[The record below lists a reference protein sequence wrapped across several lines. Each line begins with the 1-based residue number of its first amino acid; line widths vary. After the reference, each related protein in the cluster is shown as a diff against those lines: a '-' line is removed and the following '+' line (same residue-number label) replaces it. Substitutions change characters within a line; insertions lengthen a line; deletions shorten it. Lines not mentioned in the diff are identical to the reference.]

1 MWDIA
6 SSRAEHGLAI
16 GWGTFAAVNVALM
29 WLGPGLETIPFHL
42 VWASLC
48 LVYGLRAWRLSRA
61 VIVCAVLAVLTGLP
75 LASHARSGVIAMEEV
90 AEIPLMSLIFLIV
103 VWHVRRRGA
112 AVAEARCAAERERV
126 AIRLQERFV
135 RLASH
140 ELRTPITVA
149 RGYTEMLRD
158 DASDPR
164 VVEDTAVV
172 LDELHKLERMA
183 GALHALAWAHEPGGA
198 GIALVDVE
206 VLAHRVVRRWAPVTR
221 RPLCAEVAPA
231 AVLGDEDRLETA
243 LDCLVENA
251 VRHTGNRATI
261 VVRAHRTGSRV
272 VIEVED
278 DGPGVPEPARSGAL
292 DGRRDPADP
301 RGGSGLGLAI
311 VRGIV
316 EAHRG
321 EIVLGQGSGGGLRV
335 TIGLPAVHGAVVGA
349 AGLDRPGSADGRRI
363 PGRKPVG

>member
-1 MWDIA
+1 
-6 SSRAEHGLAI
+6 
-16 GWGTFAAVNVALM
+16 M
-29 WLGPGLETIPFHL
+29 WLGPGLETIPFHV

-48 LVYGLRAWRLSRA
+48 LVYGLQAWRLSRA
-61 VIVCAVLAVLTGLP
+61 VIVCAVLALLTGLP
-75 LASHARSGVIAMEEV
+75 LAAHARSGVIAMEEV

-112 AVAEARCAAERERV
+112 AVAEARRAAERERI

-172 LDELHKLERMA
+172 LDELGKLERIA
-183 GALHALAWAHEPGGA
+183 GALLALAWAHEPGGA
-198 GIALVDVE
+198 GIRAVDVAA
-206 VLAHRVVRRWAPVTR
+206 LAHRVVRRWAPVTR
-221 RPLCAEVAPA
+221 RPLRAEVTPA
-231 AVLGDEDRLETA
+231 TAIGDEDRLETA

-251 VRHTGNRATI
+251 IRHTGNRASI
-261 VVRAHRTGSRV
+261 VVRAYRGIDRV
-272 VIEVED
+272 IVEVED
-278 DGPGVPEPARSGAL
+278 DGPGIPAPARACAL

-311 VRGIV
+311 VRGVV

-321 EIVLGQGSGGGLRV
+321 EVVLGDGNGCGLRV
-335 TIGLPAVHGAVVGA
+335 TIRLPAIRLPAIRRPAAVIPDGPDPAESRRA
-349 AGLDRPGSADGRRI
+349 ATGQPAGGPCGR
-363 PGRKPVG
+363 